1 MLIQRT
7 RIREGVSLVRSVN
20 ATNVSQTAEFCILF
34 QHVSFSLSHQP
45 DFTQCLLC

>member
-1 MLIQRT
+1 MTKEKYMFQ
-7 RIREGVSLVRSVN
+7 SVN
-20 ATNVSQTAEFCILF
+20 TSCFICDSDMF